1 MSNTDGARLDSLELR
16 LRRSERSFWIA
27 LFGWM
32 VTVAL
37 GVIILLRAAPDARTV
52 SDTIRLHKLVVLDQE
67 GKERIVIA
75 APLPDPLVNGR
86 RMKRRTGVSAGV
98 QFKDPDGTERG
109 GIASEDDGSFM
120 FGIDDERGK
129 ERAHFYYIPNRGS
142 GVYLQGENGSQA
154 LSLLNPPGLVDSPKL
169 EITDPSGKPKAD
181 FPLLTALT
189 VACHAG

>member
-1 MSNTDGARLDSLELR
+1 MAYTSPR
-16 LRRSERSFWIA
+16 
-27 LFGWM
+27 
-32 VTVAL
+32 
-37 GVIILLRAAPDARTV
+37 
-52 SDTIRLHKLVVLDQE
+52 LDQE

-129 ERAHFYYIPNRGS
+129 ERAHLYYIPNRGS
-142 GVYLQGENGSQA
+142 GVLLQGENGSQA

-169 EITDPSGKPKAD
+169 EITDPSGKPKTD
-181 FPLLTALT
+181 FPPPQ
-189 VACHAG
+189 

>member
-32 VTVAL
+32 VNIAL
-37 GVIILLRAAPDARTV
+37 GVIILLRASPDAGTI
-52 SDTIRLHKLVVLDQE
+52 SDTIRLHKLVILDQE

-129 ERAHFYYIPNRGS
+129 ERAHLYYIPNRGS
-142 GVYLQGENGSQA
+142 GVLLQGENGSQA

-181 FPLLTALT
+181 FPPPQ
-189 VACHAG
+189 

>member
-16 LRRSERSFWIA
+16 LRRSERLFWAA
-27 LFGWM
+27 LLGWM

-37 GVIILLRAAPDARTV
+37 GVVIHLRASPDARTI
-52 SDTIRLHKLVVLDQE
+52 SSTIRLHKLVVLDQE

-75 APLPDPLVNGR
+75 APLPDPIVNGR

-129 ERAHFYYIPNRGS
+129 ERAHLYYIPNRGS
-142 GVYLQGENGSQA
+142 GVYLQGENGRQA

-181 FPLLTALT
+181 FPLPQ
-189 VACHAG
+189 